1 MSILVLK
8 RPSLADVE
16 KIEEYRA
23 EFPAE
28 RMRVTY
34 DPERIPGLDYLEEYK
49 NISDWLTFCEA
60 MSDKISWYMCVRES
74 DQRIVGF
81 LCFRHRLEYDDDDP
95 EFCSHFGYSIRPSEQ
110 RNGYAKEQLRLGLEK
125 AKGLGLTSVRV
136 ICRDINI
143 GSEKTILA
151 NGGIYLDT
159 IHGEESG
166 MNVSGQSGA
175 ASKYSIAD

>member
-8 RPSLADVE
+8 RPSLADAE

-136 ICRDINI
+136 ICLDINL

-166 MNVSGQSGA
+166 MNVNRYDIPLQPQPF
-175 ASKYSIAD
+175 IQ